1 MGKKKKHS
9 KSKKKSVKRL
19 ESIDSIINYIEE
31 DNEFKESRRV
41 LAIERFMKP
50 SEEDSF
56 ENLGALRL
64 GNRSVFMDFPESEA
78 DIVKVSKKHNLLG
91 RKSNIVKTRQHIM
104 DILVEKF
111 DLKNADEISN
121 IDGKV
126 LRKALQEIS
135 SEVIAK
141 IKNEMF
147 SFDNI
152 VIQSDEFDD
161 VKTRNGSYEVQLKI
175 GPGYIILLARMF
187 GVIMSAEVLMFGE
200 NGSKNN
206 IFVSLTNNYEDILEA
221 NRAILSNHELVLIQ
235 KYLESLWGKE
245 MDLPLSF
252 ISYFSVIPLAVQ
264 GFFNTAAEMRRRYN
278 KKYNETHP
286 KGEKTS
292 PTVKREPT
300 EEDRHNVIRRKYLAL
315 NEIGVN
321 LKLRHGGIRST
332 RKKMRYHKVS
342 GFWRTYKSGK
352 KVWIH
357 PFERGQKSEETKPLR
372 KEIIIK

>member
-1 MGKKKKHS
+1 MSKKKKHS

-31 DNEFKESRRV
+31 DSMFKEVCRMTT
-41 LAIERFMKP
+41 IEKFMKP
-50 SEEDSF
+50 TEENSV
-56 ENLGALRL
+56 ENLGALKLR
-64 GNRSVFMDFPESEA
+64 NKSVFMDFPETEA
-78 DIVKVSKKHNLLG
+78 DIVKISKKYNLLN
-91 RKSNIVKTRQHIM
+91 RKANVIKTRQNLIDM
-104 DILVEKF
+104 LIKKF
-111 DLKNADEISN
+111 DLKNESEISS
-121 IDGKV
+121 IDEKV
-126 LRKALQEIS
+126 LRNTFKETSHEI
-135 SEVIAK
+135 ITK

-152 VIQSDEFDD
+152 VIQSEEFDKI
-161 VKTRNGSYEVQLKI
+161 KTENGSYEVQLKF
-175 GPGYIILLARMF
+175 GSGYIILLTRMF
-187 GVIMSAEVLMFGE
+187 GAIISAEVFMFGE
-200 NGSKNN
+200 NGGKNN
-206 IFVSLTNNYEDILEA
+206 LFISLTNNYGDILEA
-221 NRAILSNHELVLIQ
+221 NRAILSKHELEQIQ
-235 KYLESLWGKE
+235 KY
-245 MDLPLSF
+245 MDSAPDEEIELPVSF
-252 ISYFSVIPLAVQ
+252 VSYFSEILFTIQ

-292 PTVKREPT
+292 PAVKSNPT
-300 EEDRHNVIRRKYLAL
+300 EEDRHNVIKRKYLAL

-321 LKLRHGGIRST
+321 LRLRHGGIRYT

-352 KVWIH
+352 KVWIN